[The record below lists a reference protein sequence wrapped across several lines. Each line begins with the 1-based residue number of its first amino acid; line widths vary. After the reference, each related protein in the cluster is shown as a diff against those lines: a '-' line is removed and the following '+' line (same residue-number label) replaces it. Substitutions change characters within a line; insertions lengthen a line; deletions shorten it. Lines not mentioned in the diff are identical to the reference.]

1 MTKLNKSTKDFIKN
15 GYVVSKIENTN
26 NYLRIEKEVFFIIK
40 KYLNIKKKI
49 NKNQQLKLQ

>member
-40 KYLNIKKKI
+40 KYLNIKKK
-49 NKNQQLKLQ
+49 